1 MSATLV
7 SRLIMHL
14 NSIFTSILLFIV
26 PTNDPHRYFALF
38 FLAIQQLLSEL
49 SKFIF
54 DLFLEY
60 ASTAWSPSYICL
72 INLLESVQ
80 RSYTKRIPG
89 CSHLSYPERLSL
101 LKLHT
106 LEQRRLFA
114 DLIMCYNI
122 IKDNNCIDSSTFFTF
137 SNNKFSRGHP
147 LKLSIPLTKLNTR
160 KYFFANRVIPIWNS
174 LPAETVMAPSI
185 LVRRLCATN
194 MLNLAFSIYKHKNC
208 IFTISNQYR

>member
-1 MSATLV
+1 LV

-14 NSIFTSILLFIV
+14 DSIFTSILLFIA

-54 DLFLEY
+54 DLFLNMPHQPGLLHT
-60 ASTAWSPSYICL
+60 SILSICL
-72 INLLESVQ
+72 SVQ
-80 RSYTKRIPG
+80 RSFTKRIPG

-101 LKLHT
+101 LNLHT

-147 LKLSIPLTKLNTR
+147 LKLSIPLTKHNTR
-160 KYFFANRVIPIWNS
+160 KYSFANRVIPIWNS
-174 LPAETVMAPSI
+174 LPAETVMAPSTSSFK
-185 LVRRLCATN
+185 RL
-194 MLNLAFSIYKHKNC
+194 LHY
-208 IFTISNQYR
+208 